1 MLDEFNPTN
10 ELDGLDKL
18 DILSDETISQI
29 NDIVPIE
36 TVPSDHPG
44 PINQTEHYID
54 VSDIKPEVINGISFK
69 GGACVCSCDMSCT
82 VGY

>member
-1 MLDEFNPTN
+1 MFDEFNPTN
-10 ELDGLDKL
+10 ALDGLDKL
-18 DILSDETISQI
+18 DTLSDETISQI

-36 TVPSDHPG
+36 TIPSDPPT
-44 PINQTEHYID
+44 PIDQTEHHIN